1 MKLVFR
7 LQCVLTLLSIL
18 LIELQADGP
27 QYGPD
32 TLPIHLSYCFL
43 LFNLVA
49 LFLFNFKAT
58 RGLASGL
65 FGLAAALVL
74 FLAFE
79 IITKS

>member
-18 LIELQADGP
+18 LVELQADGP

-32 TLPIHLSYCFL
+32 TLPIHLAYCFL

-58 RGLASGL
+58 RGLAQGL
-65 FGLAAALVL
+65 FGLAAAIVL

-79 IITKS
+79 IITNS